1 MPVKDP
7 NAKNKTINGKEVI
20 YQEKD
25 GRSIFLYK
33 SGDQFVNINAPNEKL
48 IEEIVV

>member
-7 NAKNKTINGKEVI
+7 NANNKTIIGKDI
-20 YQEKD
+20 IFLEKD

>member
-7 NAKNKTINGKEVI
+7 NAKNKTINGKDGI
-20 YQEKD
+20 FLEKD

-48 IEEIVV
+48 IEKIVV

>member
-7 NAKNKTINGKEVI
+7 NAKNKTINGKDRI
-20 YQEKD
+20 FLEKD

-33 SGDQFVNINAPNEKL
+33 SEDQFVNINAPDEKL
-48 IEEIVV
+48 IEKIIV

>member
-7 NAKNKTINGKEVI
+7 NAKNKTINGKDGI
-20 YQEKD
+20 FLEKD

-33 SGDQFVNINAPNEKL
+33 SGQYSYTNQETNL
-48 IEEIVV
+48 